1 MTDAFFTGSNA
12 PLIALY
18 NLLGPGVMRISAND
32 VDKTT
37 WVPTAPQVAGGSIS
51 PNVGTVAVDGL
62 AAFLSATGWK
72 AIYGVR
78 HQGSTPAA
86 AASEATYV
94 AKQLGAGLSAF
105 EIGNEPNFYG
115 GGWAGFKPSW
125 DAFTSAIRTAVPNAP
140 MSGPGAFGASGS
152 ASTGYAD
159 AFARDEAAQIVLLTQ
174 HYYIAGAGGG
184 STLADIVSAKPA
196 VVSMSQSLSA
206 DVVQNKIRD
215 GFRWTEMNSYAHHG
229 APGVSDAM
237 GAALWGID
245 FMLTTASYGSS
256 GVNFHGGGTGMDGT
270 VPFTYSPIQEAGS
283 QVVAAKPLY
292 YGMLLVSR
300 AGVGNMLATTARAG
314 SLNFTGYTITPA
326 DGSTNVV
333 LVNKDT
339 SSGVMASV
347 DMGTAVSGA
356 SAIYLQAPSLGATTG
371 LTFAGAAVS
380 PKGSWTP
387 NPPYALPTKG
397 SVATV
402 VVPPAS
408 AVIVHAQ

>member
-1 MTDAFFTGSNA
+1 
-12 PLIALY
+12 
-18 NLLGPGVMRISAND
+18 MRISAND

-37 WVPTAPQVAGGSIS
+37 WVPGAPQVAGGSIS

-86 AASEATYV
+86 AAAEATYV
-94 AKQLGAGLSAF
+94 AKQLGASLEAF

-115 GGWAGFKPSW
+115 GGWTGFKPSW
-125 DAFTSAIRTAVPNAP
+125 DAFASAIRAAVPNAP
-140 MSGPGAFGASGS
+140 MSGPGAFSAASS
-152 ASTGYAD
+152 ASTSYAD
-159 AFARDEAAQIVLLTQ
+159 AFARDEAAQIVLLAQ

-206 DVVQNKIRD
+206 DVTQNKIRD

-229 APGVSDAM
+229 APGVSDALA
-237 GAALWGID
+237 AALWGID

-283 QVVAAKPLY
+283 QVVAARALF
-292 YGMLLVSR
+292 YGMLVVSR
-300 AGVGNMLATTARAG
+300 AGVGNMLATTAKAG
-314 SLNFTGYTITPA
+314 ALNFTGYTITPA

-339 SSGVMASV
+339 ASGVNASV
-347 DMGTAVSGA
+347 DVGAPVTTA
-356 SAIYLQAPSLGATTG
+356 SAIYLEGPSLGATTG
-371 LTFAGAAVS
+371 LTFAGAGISA
-380 PKGSWTP
+380 KGSWTP
-387 NPPYALPTKG
+387 NAPFA
-397 SVATV
+397 VAARGNVITV
-402 VVPPAS
+402 SVPPAS